1 MIEPCCIDNQ
11 LPMAVR
17 EQKGRAI
24 VATSGDVMAHHWY
37 RAISYQAGPT
47 NKLRLQVRDIDMKL
61 LRNLRTWMQ
70 RGWTT
75 HVQITTREDRAELIM
90 QELSGVR
97 SEECISIAADKMLQ
111 TELMAMEG
119 IDGLVMIIGPMLSDP
134 QPGSMLYTVYSKRD
148 YEAVKEVLAVVD
160 NRHKAHRIKSVG
172 NNNNNKAYELDKEN
186 QGEEGAEAQ
195 VEGNGTDR
203 KRVRNARKARTKRDG
218 ALGRE
223 VKADVHRA
231 APGAADDAQG

>member
-37 RAISYQAGPT
+37 RAIGYQAGPT
-47 NKLRLQVRDIDMKL
+47 HKLRLQVREIDIKL
-61 LRNLRTWMQ
+61 LRDLRTWMQ

-75 HVQITTREDRAELIM
+75 HVQITTREDQAELIM
-90 QELSGVR
+90 QELSGVRSEEYGVR
-97 SEECISIAADKMLQ
+97 SEECISIAADKMLS

-119 IDGLVMIIGPMLSDP
+119 SDGLVMIIGPMLSEP
-134 QPGSMLYTVYSKRD
+134 QPGSMIYTVYSRRD

-160 NRHKAHRIKSVG
+160 SRHKL
-172 NNNNNKAYELDKEN
+172 NKIAYELVNKTER
-186 QGEEGAEAQ
+186 EEGAEAQ

-203 KRVRNARKARTKRDG
+203 KRVRNNRKTRTKRDG

-223 VKADVHRA
+223 IKADVHRA
-231 APGAADDAQG
+231 ATGAADDAQG

>member
-1 MIEPCCIDNQ
+1 
-11 LPMAVR
+11 
-17 EQKGRAI
+17 
-24 VATSGDVMAHHWY
+24 
-37 RAISYQAGPT
+37 
-47 NKLRLQVRDIDMKL
+47 MKL

-119 IDGLVMIIGPMLSDP
+119 IDGLVMIIGPMLSEP
-134 QPGSMLYTVYSKRD
+134 QPGSMLYTVYSRRD
-148 YEAVKEVLAVVD
+148 YEAVKAVKEVLAVVD
-160 NRHKAHRIKSVG
+160 SRHKAHRIKSVKSVKSVG